1 MKSERLLREGSQ
13 GDQVKALQDIL
24 RQQGFDA
31 GEPDGVFGKRT
42 DQVVREF
49 QAKNGLSADGI
60 VGPDTQAMLM
70 RFETESHQKFQQ
82 KGSDIHSFRKD
93 KTSKKKKKN
102 DRTAPELSP
111 EFNDGTTEK
120 HVKRYWLFQ
129 YKPDDEKTDWL
140 ESAKQGEAVPWRI
153 NRFQDEMQLGDVFF
167 LWRAFKDEDERKHNR
182 AASGMVAWGEISHL
196 EFTDKGEESETPKK
210 DVRLSLPVK
219 WLEPIIS
226 RDVVIECIQ
235 KDEFQFL
242 RSPQGTVFKVP
253 EQVAEKLNSLIDRG
267 IDGGGT
273 RIASSDLLSNATI
286 ISSDQ
291 PSEHDSFNRFAFA
304 EYLARWLDRL
314 WHESLNL
321 PVEAGQGIKGDSFV
335 LHLCGRWGAGKTTF
349 MHQLDQCLH
358 DDSKVKRPWIGIHFN
373 AWRNQHVDPPWWG
386 LLDRIVQEGIKGA
399 PNSKELHWKN
409 YWYRIEEGDRRPVFI
424 MLATILLLL
433 GLALTLGG
441 DVMKSIASILALA
454 STVAVLLSK
463 LMPGFAAS
471 AHMFRRLSSDPMEKI
486 RSYYRKMVDGFDR
499 PVIVFIDDLDRC
511 KSSYVI
517 ELLES
522 LHTLY
527 SHPKVFF
534 LVAADRTWISACFEE
549 GYETFNGKIAQVE
562 QPTGYRFLEK
572 LFQLSVALPP
582 ISAEL
587 KVSFMDEITSREKSD
602 SVVSFD
608 EAYAVVE
615 KEIQHVSSESELNDY
630 MRSEPE
636 SAIYKQAMIAAAV
649 IKAAKTES
657 FATANRH
664 RLTRFVDLMD
674 ANPRSMKLIVN
685 AFGVYVNL
693 ARVSG
698 VLDMDEA
705 FLDQVALWT
714 ILEVR
719 FPRVAEYL
727 ARFPDQVQI
736 FAAAAA
742 TEKESG
748 VHQLPD
754 YLHALIGH
762 ESLKKITAGCKL
774 NNGDV
779 ISPLTAKAIDVMVNG
794 GKWKG

>member
-1 MKSERLLREGSQ
+1 MMEILREGST
-13 GDQVKALQDIL
+13 GSQVEELQTLL

-31 GEPDGVFGKRT
+31 GEVDGLFGEHT
-42 DQVVREF
+42 NQAVHEF
-49 QAKNGLSADGI
+49 QTKNGLPADGI
-60 VGPDTQAMLM
+60 VGQDTLAMFGHL
-70 RFETESHQKFQQ
+70 EAESHQKFQQ
-82 KGSDIHSFRKD
+82 KGPDVMGFRKG
-93 KTSKKKKKN
+93 KASSNKKPEI
-102 DRTAPELSP
+102 DIEVLESSPELNS
-111 EFNDGTTEK
+111 ETSEQ
-120 HVKRYWLFQ
+120 HVTQYWLFQ

-140 ESAKQGEAVPWRI
+140 ESAKQGEAVPWHI
-153 NRFQDEMQLGDVFF
+153 NRFQDEIQLGDVFF

-182 AASGMVAWGEISHL
+182 AASGLVGWGKISHL
-196 EFTDKGEESETPKK
+196 EFEDRGAATETPKK
-210 DVRLSLPVK
+210 DIRLSLPVT
-219 WLEPIIS
+219 WLEPMIS
-226 RDVVIECIQ
+226 RDVVIERIP
-235 KDEFQFL
+235 KAEFQFL
-242 RSPQGTVFKVP
+242 RSPQGTIFKVP
-253 EQVAEKLNSLIDRG
+253 EQVAAKLNNFINERG
-267 IDGGGT
+267 ARVAT
-273 RIASSDLLSNATI
+273 PDLLSNATI

-291 PSEHDSFNRFAFA
+291 PAEHDSFNRFAFA

-314 WHESLNL
+314 WHEQLNAS
-321 PVEAGQGIKGDSFV
+321 VKTGKEVKGDSFV

-358 DDSKVKRPWIGIHFN
+358 DDTKVTKPWIGIHFN

-386 LLDRIVQEGIKGA
+386 LLDRIISKG
-399 PNSKELHWKN
+399 
-409 YWYRIEEGDRRPVFI
+409 IEESREYPIWFRIKSLKRRFDRGDWKLEAGMAV
-424 MLATILLLL
+424 LILVSVCII
-433 GLALTLGG
+433 GSEYFKG
-441 DVMKSIASILALA
+441 DVIKSLAAIFALG
-454 STVAVLLSK
+454 TAVFGFFSK
-463 LMPGFAAS
+463 VIPGFSAS
-471 AHMFRRLSSDPMEKI
+471 AQIFQRLSSDPMEKI
-486 RSYYRKMVDGFDR
+486 RSYYYDIIETFDR

-511 KSSYVI
+511 KSAYVI

-572 LFQLSVALPP
+572 LFQLSIALPP

-587 KVSFMDEITSREKSD
+587 KALFMDEITSNGKSD
-602 SVVSFD
+602 AVVSFD
-608 EAYAVVE
+608 EAYAAVE

-636 SAIYKQAMIAAAV
+636 SAIHKQAMIAAAV

-657 FATANRH
+657 FATANKH

-698 VLDMDEA
+698 VLDMDEP

-736 FAAAAA
+736 FAADAA
-742 TEKESG
+742 TEKEPG
-748 VHQLPD
+748 AHQVPD
-754 YLHALIGH
+754 YLLALIGN
-762 ESLKKITAGCKL
+762 ESLKKIMGGCKL

-779 ISPLTAKAIDVMVNG
+779 IAPLTAKAIAVMVNG
-794 GKWKG
+794 GSWKE

>member
-1 MKSERLLREGSQ
+1 MPPLRFHGEAWQLYISTV
-13 GDQVKALQDIL
+13 DEVALTL
-24 RQQGFDA
+24 
-31 GEPDGVFGKRT
+31 T
-42 DQVVREF
+42 
-49 QAKNGLSADGI
+49 
-60 VGPDTQAMLM
+60 
-70 RFETESHQKFQQ
+70 
-82 KGSDIHSFRKD
+82 
-93 KTSKKKKKN
+93 
-102 DRTAPELSP
+102 ELSP
-111 EFNDGTTEK
+111 ELNGGTSEQYVT
-120 HVKRYWLFQ
+120 RYWLFQ

-153 NRFQDEMQLGDVFF
+153 NRFQGEIQLGDVFF

-182 AASGMVAWGEISHL
+182 VASGLVGWGEISHL
-196 EFTDKGEESETPKK
+196 EFEDRGVASETLKK
-210 DVRLSLPVK
+210 DIRLSLPVS
-219 WLEPIIS
+219 WLEPMIS
-226 RDVVIECIQ
+226 RDAVIERIP
-235 KDEFQFL
+235 KEEFQFL
-242 RSPQGTVFKVP
+242 RSPQGTIFKVP
-253 EQVAEKLNSLIDRG
+253 EQVAAKLNNFINERG
-267 IDGGGT
+267 ARVAT
-273 RIASSDLLSNATI
+273 PELLSNTTI

-291 PSEHDSFNRFAFA
+291 PAEHDSFNRFAFA

-314 WHESLNL
+314 WHEQLNA
-321 PVEAGQGIKGDSFV
+321 PVKTGKEVKGDSFV

-358 DDSKVKRPWIGIHFN
+358 DDTKVTKPWIGIHFN

-386 LLDRIVQEGIKGA
+386 LLDRIVRDGIKSI
-399 PNSKELHWKN
+399 PNNHEMRWKS
-409 YWYRIEEGDRRPVFI
+409 YLYRINEGDRIPVLI
-424 MLATILLLL
+424 MLASILLLL
-433 GLALTLGG
+433 GVALALGG

-463 LMPGFAAS
+463 FMPGFSAS
-471 AHMFRRLSSDPMEKI
+471 AHMFRRLSSDPMEQI
-486 RSYYRKMVDGFDR
+486 RSYYRKMVDEFDR
-499 PVIVFIDDLDRC
+499 PIIVFIDDLDRC
-511 KSSYVI
+511 KSAYVI

-549 GYETFNGKIAQVE
+549 GYETFNVKITQVE

-572 LFQLSVALPP
+572 LFQLSIALPP

-587 KVSFMDEITSREKSD
+587 KVSFMDEITSSGESD
-602 SVVSFD
+602 VVVSFE
-608 EAYAVVE
+608 EAYAAVE
-615 KEIQHVSSESELNDY
+615 KEIQNVSSESELNDY

-636 SAIYKQAMIAAAV
+636 SAIHKQAMIAAAV

-727 ARFPDQVQI
+727 ALFPDHVEI
-736 FAAAAA
+736 FAAAAMA
-742 TEKESG
+742 KEELG
-748 VHQLPD
+748 VHQIPD
-754 YLHALIGH
+754 YLHALIGN
-762 ESLKKITAGCKL
+762 ESLKKITGGCKL

-779 ISPLTAKAIDVMVNG
+779 ISPLAAKAIAVMVNG
-794 GKWKG
+794 GSWKE